1 MGIFYDEQSRSFKLD
16 TKASS
21 YVISVVDD
29 EGFVG
34 HAYYGDKISDTDVR
48 YLLRTDENPFVPSK
62 NNRERGSFFD
72 AFPTEYPGNN
82 VGDYREGAI
91 AVRCEDNSR
100 AVSLVYAGHRI
111 YAGKPGIKGLPA
123 TFDGYGKYGEGGH
136 GNNVREGSVQ
146 GSSDDTGVYTL
157 EIDMADACIGLAA
170 TLIYS
175 VFPEQDV
182 ITRSVRLRNNSDKNI
197 FVTKVMSASLD
208 IPDEGYELL
217 SLHGSWARER
227 KMELRK
233 IGYGKQSVGSI
244 KGKSSHQEHPFIAL
258 VDNGLSQ
265 DRGHVYGFSFV
276 YSGNFIAQAEKNQ
289 FDSIRVLMGIHPDNF
304 EWKLEPGEEFDTPE
318 VVMTYSASGLGTMT
332 RNLHDLY
339 REHLIRSPYK
349 DKKRPILIN
358 NWEATYFN
366 FDTDKLIA
374 IAREAK
380 KSGIEML
387 VMDDGWFGHRNDDS
401 TSLGDWFVNEDKLK
415 GGLKY
420 LVDEV
425 NKIGLKFGIWFEP
438 EMISPESKLYAEHPD
453 WAIAIP
459 GREACRSRNQYV
471 LDLSRPE
478 VVDYCYEAVAG
489 ILRSANIEYVK
500 WDMNREHTDL
510 HSNYL
515 PVDRQGELEHR
526 YMLAVYELQE
536 RLMKE
541 FPNLLLENCSGG
553 GARFDAGMLYYSPQ
567 IWCSDDTD
575 AIERLAIQEGTAL
588 VYPLSAMGAHVS
600 DCPNHTVGRVTP
612 FKTRGDV
619 ALCGT
624 FGYELDITRIPQED
638 RDAIPGQIATY
649 HKYNDLVRN
658 GDYYRLASY
667 QENTLYDCYMIVA
680 KDKSEAL
687 LTYVQVLKRPNFKSR
702 MVKLAGLAPDKVYR
716 VIYEDSEADGENQ
729 GIELH
734 GDTLMSA
741 GVKIPDMWGD
751 FKSTLIYFKAE

>member
-1 MGIFYDEQSRSFKLD
+1 MGIFFDGKSRSFKLD
-16 TKASS
+16 TKKSS

-29 EGFVG
+29 EGFIG
-34 HAYYGDKISDTDVR
+34 HAYYGDRISDTDVR

-62 NNRERGSFFD
+62 NNRDRGSFFD

-91 AVRCEDNSR
+91 SVRCEDNSR
-100 AVSLVYAGHRI
+100 AVSLVYEGHRI
-111 YAGKPGIKGLPA
+111 YEGKPGLKGLPA
-123 TFDGYGKYGEGGH
+123 TFTSGEVKALDESAC
-136 GNNVREGSVQ
+136 GN
-146 GSSDDTGVYTL
+146 DDSKVYTL
-157 EIDMADACIGLAA
+157 EIKAVDPCIGLAA
-170 TLIYS
+170 TLSYS

-182 ITRSVRLRNNSDKNI
+182 ITRSVKLKNNSDKNI
-197 FVTKVMSASLD
+197 FITKVMSAALD
-208 IPDEGYELL
+208 LPDEGYELL

-227 KMELRK
+227 RMEFRK

-258 VDNGLSQ
+258 VDNGSSQ
-265 DRGHVYGFSFV
+265 DTGHVYGFSFM
-276 YSGNFIAQAEKNQ
+276 YSGNFLAQVEKNQ
-289 FDSIRVLMGIHPDNF
+289 FDSLRILMGIHPENF
-304 EWKLEPGEEFDTPE
+304 EWKLVPGEELQTPE
-318 VVMTYSASGLGTMT
+318 VVMTYSAAGLGAMT

-339 REHLIRSPYK
+339 RGHLIRSPYK
-349 DKKRPILIN
+349 DKNRPILIN

-366 FDTDKLIA
+366 FDTEKLLA

-387 VMDDGWFGHRNDDS
+387 VMDDGWFGHRNDDN
-401 TSLGDWFVNEDKLK
+401 TSLGDWYVNEEKLQ
-415 GGLKY
+415 GGLKH

-438 EMISPESKLYAEHPD
+438 EMISPESKLYREHPD

-541 FPNLLLENCSGG
+541 FPDLLLENCSGG

-588 VYPLSAMGAHVS
+588 IYPLSAMGAHVS

-638 RDAIPGQIATY
+638 RDSIPGQIATY
-649 HKYNDLVRN
+649 HKYNELVRN

-667 QENTLYDCYMIVA
+667 QENNLYDCYMVVS
-680 KDKSEAL
+680 KDKKEAL
-687 LTYVQVLKRPNFKSR
+687 LTYVQVLNRPNFKSR
-702 MVKLAGLAPDKVYR
+702 IVKLAGLAPDKKYKVLYEGADENNNSGSDVENR
-716 VIYEDSEADGENQ
+716 VPVLY
-729 GIELH
+729 

-741 GVKIPDMWGD
+741 GLRMPGMWGD
-751 FKSTLIYFKAE
+751 FKSTLIHLVQE

>member
-1 MGIFYDEQSRSFKLD
+1 MGIFFDGKSRSFKLD
-16 TKASS
+16 TKRSS

-29 EGFVG
+29 EGFIG
-34 HAYYGDKISDTDVR
+34 HAYYGDRISDADVR

-62 NNRERGSFFD
+62 NNRDRGSFFD

-91 AVRCEDNSR
+91 SVRCEDNSR
-100 AVSLVYAGHRI
+100 AVSFVYEGHRI
-111 YAGKPGIKGLPA
+111 YEGKPGLKGLPA
-123 TFDGYGKYGEGGH
+123 TFTSGEVRALDANAGG
-136 GNNVREGSVQ
+136 N
-146 GSSDDTGVYTL
+146 DDSKVYTL
-157 EIDMADACIGLAA
+157 EIDAVDPCIGLGA
-170 TLIYS
+170 TLSYS

-182 ITRSVRLRNNSDKNI
+182 ITRSVKLKNNSDKNI
-197 FVTKVMSASLD
+197 FITKVMSAALD
-208 IPDEGYELL
+208 LPDEGYELL

-227 KMELRK
+227 RMEFRK

-258 VDNGLSQ
+258 VDNGSSQ
-265 DRGHVYGFSFV
+265 DTGHVYGFSFV
-276 YSGNFIAQAEKNQ
+276 YSGNFLAQVEKNQ
-289 FDSIRVLMGIHPDNF
+289 FDSLRILMGIHPENF
-304 EWKLEPGEEFDTPE
+304 EWKLEPGEELQTPE
-318 VVMTYSASGLGTMT
+318 VVMTYSAAGLGAMT

-339 REHLIRSPYK
+339 RGHLIRSPYK

-366 FDTDKLIA
+366 FDTEKLLA

-387 VMDDGWFGHRNDDS
+387 VMDDGWFGHRNDDN
-401 TSLGDWFVNEDKLK
+401 TSLGDWYVNEEKLQ
-415 GGLKY
+415 GGLKH

-438 EMISPESKLYAEHPD
+438 EMISPESKLYREHPD

-541 FPNLLLENCSGG
+541 FPDLLLENCSGG

-588 VYPLSAMGAHVS
+588 IYPLSAMGAHVS

-638 RDAIPGQIATY
+638 RDAIPGQIAAY
-649 HKYNDLVRN
+649 HRYNDLVRN

-667 QENTLYDCYMIVA
+667 QENNIYDCYMVVS
-680 KDKSEAL
+680 KDRKEAL
-687 LTYVQVLKRPNFKSR
+687 LTYVQVLNRPNFKSR
-702 MVKLAGLAPDKVYR
+702 MIKLAGLAPDKKYKVL
-716 VIYEDSEADGENQ
+716 YEGADENNNSGSDGENQ
-729 GIELH
+729 VQMLY

-741 GVKIPDMWGD
+741 GLRMPGMWGD
-751 FKSTLIYFKAE
+751 FKSTLIHLVAE